1 MKQILLFLAVL
12 CSWHF
17 SMAMPSDP
25 RIETKQL
32 SESAEFINSEE
43 LYFVDEEQAF
53 AENTQLKKQLNP
65 VDAAQNLFSHLP
77 VAVEELRS
85 KILSL
90 LQFAKQGG
98 GFGNSYEAY
107 NRKVH
112 FGGWVNDKRD
122 NTCLNTRAKVLVRD
136 SKTEVTM
143 NDKGC
148 TVLAGTWDEPYT
160 GFEHHQA
167 SEIQIDHFV
176 PLKNAYISGAFKW
189 NFAKR
194 CLYANF
200 LGNDFHLISA
210 DSHENQSK
218 SDRTPEKYMPPNQ
231 RYACQYLSQWLKVK
245 LIWNLALVPSEKET
259 LISLIK
265 ENNCRAS
272 DFVYSQ
278 QELQEQRNFI
288 DDNMI
293 LCQ

>member
-98 GFGNSYEAY
+98 GL
-107 NRKVH
+107 
-112 FGGWVNDKRD
+112 W
-122 NTCLNTRAKVLVRD
+122 
-136 SKTEVTM
+136 
-143 NDKGC
+143 
-148 TVLAGTWDEPYT
+148 
-160 GFEHHQA
+160 
-167 SEIQIDHFV
+167 
-176 PLKNAYISGAFKW
+176 
-189 NFAKR
+189 
-194 CLYANF
+194 
-200 LGNDFHLISA
+200 
-210 DSHENQSK
+210 
-218 SDRTPEKYMPPNQ
+218 
-231 RYACQYLSQWLKVK
+231 
-245 LIWNLALVPSEKET
+245 
-259 LISLIK
+259 
-265 ENNCRAS
+265 
-272 DFVYSQ
+272 
-278 QELQEQRNFI
+278 
-288 DDNMI
+288 
-293 LCQ
+293 